1 MPTFSQYDV
10 VSVPFPYTDRATLQ
24 RRPALVISKPALET
38 RFGLL
43 WVLMITA
50 AENAAS
56 EDDVPLTDH
65 RAVGLSIPSII
76 RPTKIA
82 TVEASRARLHGKVAP
97 AVAARVAAVVKSTI
111 T

>member
-10 VSVPFPYTDRATLQ
+10 VSVPFPYTDRAALE

-50 AENAAS
+50 AENAPW
-56 EDDVPLTDH
+56 EDDVPLADH
-65 RAVGLSIPSII
+65 RAAGLSIPSVI
-76 RPTKIA
+76 RPTKVA
-82 TVEASRARLHGKVAP
+82 TVEASRARLRGKVSP
-97 AVAARVAAVVKSTI
+97 AIAAKVAIAVRSTI
-111 T
+111 I